1 MKISQ
6 KLLILFLLNALIP
19 VLAVAGFSYFNT
31 QRALQ
36 EQINLGINNAANR
49 QANRIHTAYEES
61 MAKLQVFPTSIA
73 VNRAMAAYLAT
84 PNKANQDVL
93 NETLDDTHRFD
104 TAYSQLNVLIPEGV
118 VIGSTN
124 PPMLG
129 KSFADTTVFERG
141 RDTMDAS
148 VFFKDSG
155 NRLAYY
161 SLGPIRWGGQ

>member
-1 MKISQ
+1 MLLVRPPARSSQ
-6 KLLILFLLNALIP
+6 FSGRPI
-19 VLAVAGFSYFNT
+19 VLVPTNNRPAGFSYFNT

-104 TAYSQLNVLIPEGV
+104 TAYRQLNVLSPEGV

-155 NRLAYY
+155 N
-161 SLGPIRWGGQ
+161 GQYGDKGVQ